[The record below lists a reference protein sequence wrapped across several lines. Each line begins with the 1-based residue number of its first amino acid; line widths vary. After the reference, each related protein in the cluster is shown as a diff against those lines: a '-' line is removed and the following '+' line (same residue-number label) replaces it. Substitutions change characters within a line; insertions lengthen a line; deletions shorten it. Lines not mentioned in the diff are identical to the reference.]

1 MPLEVKQQTRPGR
14 RPPSPR
20 RPCAWFVP
28 VAAAPLPRETPSLF
42 FLQGT
47 RSLPSENRV
56 PVLGPAAGLLPTSS
70 LGGGAGAGPRCARSG
85 QRRRQAPAGLRSY
98 RLRLDG
104 GVGRGQRR
112 GAELCASQP
121 LTAQAENKRPCCLL
135 PAAPVIHDM
144 LGLGHAPA
152 SPSTDPPS
160 GNLRSRSVGFAD
172 RRGGSSQSPQRPSPA
187 ISPHRA
193 VLTGSL
199 SPKSPSRRRSKRSV
213 DDADNDVDD
222 RSEIAWSEASTRAAY
237 APPLQQGPG
246 SKRAR
251 QLMEA
256 VQRSRPDRLTAEM
269 LEAKMSEDASSP
281 ARNLRSHA
289 HRSLQQF
296 APAGEE
302 GRIEDK
308 DERQRRANQP
318 PATRSPHR
326 DGQMKIVSFSVQTRT
341 VGMRRPSTTPE
352 SYVRL
357 AVDNGDVADLLRISC
372 ALGFLLSSDGGQV
385 MDPGEAMS
393 YIDDA
398 VHGASNA
405 FRAIAREI
413 VGEIQVRLP
422 RGCS

>member
-1 MPLEVKQQTRPGR
+1 M
-14 RPPSPR
+14 
-20 RPCAWFVP
+20 F
-28 VAAAPLPRETPSLF
+28 
-42 FLQGT
+42 
-47 RSLPSENRV
+47 
-56 PVLGPAAGLLPTSS
+56 
-70 LGGGAGAGPRCARSG
+70 
-85 QRRRQAPAGLRSY
+85 
-98 RLRLDG
+98 
-104 GVGRGQRR
+104 
-112 GAELCASQP
+112 
-121 LTAQAENKRPCCLL
+121 
-135 PAAPVIHDM
+135 
-144 LGLGHAPA
+144 GLGHAPA

-160 GNLRSRSVGFAD
+160 GNLRSRSVGSAD

-341 VGMRRPSTTPE
+341 IGMRRPSTTPE
-352 SYVRL
+352 SYVKL

-385 MDPGEAMS
+385 RDPGEAMS